1 MRVEE
6 SINLRQGSTSV
17 KEYPLNFTLLSRYQ
31 SLVSNR
37 RDEMSRFVI
46 GVSDLV
52 KEECRKTMLHND
64 MNLSRLI
71 VYAQ

>member
-37 RDEMSRFVI
+37 RDEMSR
-46 GVSDLV
+46 LV
-52 KEECRKTMLHND
+52 TSVADFEKEESRTVMLHN
-64 MNLSRLI
+64 
-71 VYAQ
+71 

>member
-17 KEYPLNFTLLSRYQ
+17 EEYPLKFTLLSRYK

-37 RDEMSRFVI
+37 RDEMSRFVTS
-46 GVSDLV
+46 VADFE
-52 KEECRKTMLHND
+52 KEESRTVMLHN
-64 MNLSRLI
+64 
-71 VYAQ
+71 